1 MRDTKGRVLCAG
13 KQHELISSPKGVV
26 GDARHSHDFFDGS
39 VFGLDVYEGG
49 INGCVV
55 GDVAL
60 DAVYTFRTAE
70 PRCVVRSPLVPCS
83 SWPIWC
89 DMVYHQ

>member
-1 MRDTKGRVLCAG
+1 M
-13 KQHELISSPKGVV
+13 ISSPKGVV

-60 DAVYTFRTAE
+60 DAVYTFRDGRDTV
-70 PRCVVRSPLVPCS
+70 RCAFPTCS
-83 SWPIWC
+83 VQLLAH
-89 DMVYHQ
+89 MV